1 MTMKNR
7 FNEEDMKAFAPS
19 EKIGLVATVNAAGQ
33 PHMSLL
39 TSIMTAGPDKVVVGE
54 FCRGESKANMERNKN
69 VAFAVLTLDRK
80 LWRGKAKWTHL
91 MKEGPEYEI
100 YNNQPMFRYNTYFG
114 INTVHY
120 LDLIEV
126 SEKGSLP
133 MGAIVKSALLTK
145 LAKKKA
151 AGGSKERVLNYF
163 SEALFNRMD
172 SLSFISYV
180 AEDGFPVIVPAVQCQ
195 AAGPGSL
202 AFHPGAFGGEL
213 RKIAKGATVAV
224 WCASMQMENVLTR
237 GTFRGFRRYGGVTL
251 GAVDIDWVYN
261 SMPSNHGQIYPELPL
276 KPVVEF

>member
-33 PHMSLL
+33 PHISLL

-54 FCRGESKANMERNKN
+54 FCRGESKANMARNNN
-69 VAFAVLTLDRK
+69 VAFAVLTLDK
-80 LWRGKAKWTHL
+80 KIWRGKAKWTHL

-126 SEKGSLP
+126 SEKSSLP
-133 MGAIVKSALLTK
+133 LGAIVKSALLTK

-151 AGGSKERVLNYF
+151 AGGSNGTSPQLFLR
-163 SEALFNRMD
+163 SALQP
-172 SLSFISYV
+172 
-180 AEDGFPVIVPAVQCQ
+180 DGLPVVHIVRRGGRIPGHRPGGAVPGG
-195 AAGPGSL
+195 GPGE
-202 AFHPGAFGGEL
+202 PG
-213 RKIAKGATVAV
+213 V
-224 WCASMQMENVLTR
+224 SSR
-237 GTFRGFRRYGGVTL
+237 GIR
-251 GAVDIDWVYN
+251 
-261 SMPSNHGQIYPELPL
+261 
-276 KPVVEF
+276 